1 MGCIYMAEYKPM
13 DCESIIKYIKEL
25 NLEIFDEKMDLTAKE
40 IGDGNLNL
48 VLELKII
55 IQGNL

>member
-1 MGCIYMAEYKPM
+1 MAECKPM

-25 NLEIFDEKMDLTAKE
+25 NLDIFDQKIDLTAKE

-55 IQGNL
+55 IQGNP